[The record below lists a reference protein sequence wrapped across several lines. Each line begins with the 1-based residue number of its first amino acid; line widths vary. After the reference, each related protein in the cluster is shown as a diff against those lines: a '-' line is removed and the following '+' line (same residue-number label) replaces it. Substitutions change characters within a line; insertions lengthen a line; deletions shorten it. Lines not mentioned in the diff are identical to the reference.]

1 MENASTVAVIHGFNK
16 LLEISPGFVL
26 FKSPVLSL
34 GARKQSHI
42 NYVVSA
48 DKLKTSMHKKMGNA
62 KSNNKL
68 EELTQKRKKKLSSY
82 NFVKELS
89 SVNKLNDN
97 VDLSFTCHDL

>member
-34 GARKQSHI
+34 GARKQSNI

-68 EELTQKRKKKLSSY
+68 EELTQKRKKNYLLTILS
-82 NFVKELS
+82 KS
-89 SVNKLNDN
+89 SPPSTN
-97 VDLSFTCHDL
+97 SMTM